1 MRQLSHVT
9 TSLVVL
15 GLLCGSLTG
24 CAGAKNSIV
33 GNWIDAEGNTATVL
47 DDGQCTGMYYV
58 DGSPLDIGGGM
69 TCSYSNNTLVVTQP
83 PNQMTYDVRLD
94 GDTMTLFTE
103 GQTIIL
109 NRLGS
114 DAAAEATS
122 DDALGST
129 VAPEDPTEEVE
140 LPAWPVGTPAPTD
153 CPTGVNTNPNGQYV
167 PLTIDQINT
176 AVSSPLPEGGCGVV
190 FVQSPSE
197 MIIGTVYYFNVE
209 ASIGDAIDEW
219 AASLTPTALADLA
232 AEGYTRLPDSLTGRQ
247 FSGGTLVEERTAQG
261 NPNAIPHWNLGD
273 EYFQAGF
280 GYAQVNLVFDAG
292 TFRAP

>member
-1 MRQLSHVT
+1 MRQQSHVA
-9 TSLVVL
+9 TSLVL
-15 GLLCGSLTG
+15 FGLLCGLLTG
-24 CAGAKNSIV
+24 CGGAKSSIV
-33 GNWIDAEGNTATVL
+33 GNWIDAQGNTATVL

-83 PNQMTYDVRLD
+83 PNQVTYEVRLD
-94 GDTMTLFTE
+94 GDTLTLSAE
-103 GQTIIL
+103 GQTITL

-114 DAAAEATS
+114 DAAAEATI
-122 DDALGST
+122 DDPLGST
-129 VAPEDPTEEVE
+129 VAPEDTTEEVE
-140 LPAWPVGTPAPTD
+140 LPEWSLGAPTPTV
-153 CPTGVNTNPNGQYV
+153 CPASINTNPSGEYV
-167 PLTIDQINT
+167 PLTIDQINS

-190 FVQSPSE
+190 FVQPDSE

-209 ASIGDAIDEW
+209 ASTGNAIDEW

-273 EYFQAGF
+273 EYFQTGF

-292 TFRAP
+292 TFQAP